1 MSISDHH
8 NTTDS
13 DRESRDPLN
22 AVEPVGK
29 SRRFRLLLP
38 VITAKI
44 ERGVEHA
51 EIIKALAEQGLEL
64 TQGTYFSYL
73 KRYRSAEPA
82 KPQHTSPAEPLRE
95 LPKPPAPQSPS
106 ATSAGTS
113 TRPKTFD
120 YDPRGIHPDLLK

>member
-1 MSISDHH
+1 MSTSEQH
-8 NTTDS
+8 NTTGS

-22 AVEPVGK
+22 VVEPVGK

-73 KRYRSAEPA
+73 KRYRSAPAA
-82 KPQHTSPAEPLRE
+82 KPRE
-95 LPKPPAPQSPS
+95 NSTAAPPAGVLKAPPPQAASVV
-106 ATSAGTS
+106 AGGTS

>member
-1 MSISDHH
+1 MSTGEQH
-8 NTTDS
+8 NTIDS
-13 DRESRDPLN
+13 DRESRDPLD

-73 KRYRSAEPA
+73 RRYRSAAAA
-82 KPQHTSPAEPLRE
+82 KPQQTRPAELVRD
-95 LPKPPAPQSPS
+95 LPKPPAPQPASVTT
-106 ATSAGTS
+106 ACTSV
-113 TRPKTFD
+113 RPKTFD

>member
-1 MSISDHH
+1 MSTSDQRK
-8 NTTDS
+8 TTDL
-13 DRESRDPLN
+13 DRESKDPLN

-73 KRYRSAEPA
+73 KRYRSSGAGR
-82 KPQHTSPAEPLRE
+82 PQQTSPAECVPE
-95 LPKPPAPQSPS
+95 LPKPPAPPPASVTT
-106 ATSAGTS
+106 AS
-113 TRPKTFD
+113 TPARPKTFD